1 MVYGGSILDTMA
13 QGRVALNCECTC
25 VVSSVTWVPTRW
37 LAPYARGLS
46 LQGSTPYLPRPL
58 PRNSLQLLNNHK
70 TLFPSQKQRDTTR
83 TALFFKAKTRLGGFV
98 FHIDVHCKDVE
109 CTRVFGGC
117 CERATGDPSG
127 GRGEA
132 GAGTGAEFVQVVFV
146 WCGGRRGRE
155 KKKGDE
161 GAAGLRTAM

>member
-1 MVYGGSILDTMA
+1 MYGGSTADTMA
-13 QGRVALNCECTC
+13 QGRVTLTCECTC

-37 LAPYARGLS
+37 LAPYARGSS

-70 TLFPSQKQRDTTR
+70 TLFPLKNNETQREQLFFSKQKQGLVGLCFTLTFIVRMWN
-83 TALFFKAKTRLGGFV
+83 
-98 FHIDVHCKDVE
+98 VHE
-109 CTRVFGGC
+109 SSAAAANEQQETHR
-117 CERATGDPSG
+117 E
-127 GRGEA
+127 GEA
-132 GAGTGAEFVQVVFV
+132 RRGRERGRSLYRWFL
-146 WCGGRRGRE
+146 CGGRRGRE

>member
-1 MVYGGSILDTMA
+1 M
-13 QGRVALNCECTC
+13 
-25 VVSSVTWVPTRW
+25 
-37 LAPYARGLS
+37 
-46 LQGSTPYLPRPL
+46 
-58 PRNSLQLLNNHK
+58 
-70 TLFPSQKQRDTTR
+70 
-83 TALFFKAKTRLGGFV
+83 

-132 GAGTGAEFVQVVFV
+132 GTGAEFVQVVFV
-146 WCGGRRGRE
+146 RCEDNGGRRGRE